1 MNEPPNAILRY
12 FDDYLMDDSGNV
24 TTNNDDIVVYNDQ
37 SYCYDNPSQQKFCC
51 NKLQQQYILLQ

>member
-12 FDDYLMDDSGNV
+12 IDDYLMDDSGNV

-37 SYCYDNPSQQKFCC
+37 SYCYDSLSQQKFCC
-51 NKLQQQYILLQ
+51 NKL